1 MYKFHSD
8 KESRNSTKSNQI
20 SSPSLPGGENR
31 GESQIGEKIGSIQ
44 SGRKRGRER
53 EQERGEVIQ
62 KEGVKWEKEKDPRK
76 GVH

>member
-31 GESQIGEKIGSIQ
+31 GESQIGEKNRIDP
-44 SGRKRGRER
+44 ER
-53 EQERGEVIQ
+53 EKVRGKERAREGRSESG
-62 KEGVKWEKEKDPRK
+62 EGVKWEKEKDPRK